1 MKLGRVLL
9 GAGLVGAGV
18 LVYGALVESKKLTV
32 ERYRLRLSHWPERL
46 HGFRIALLA
55 DFHVRDR
62 YTFELAK
69 RAVNA
74 ALDESPDMVVIA
86 GDFVGHWKADVPHM
100 LGDVLEPLLA
110 MEGSVVAVPGNH
122 DYYGFGD
129 PSLIADICDSLNI
142 KFLRNETWVHQGIH
156 WVGIDSANEGRADL
170 GQAFAKP
177 EDEHPDAPVIAIWHE
192 PDLVDLLPAGVDLA
206 LSGHSHGGQ
215 FLTPWG
221 WAPMHTENG
230 KQYVR
235 GFYPDAPTPI
245 FVTRGVGTTGP
256 PSRLFCRPEV
266 AILTLT

>member
-1 MKLGRVLL
+1 MKVGKVLL

-32 ERYRLRLSHWPERL
+32 ERYTLRLRGWPESLR
-46 HGFRIALLA
+46 GFRIALLA

-62 YTFELAK
+62 YTFELAQ
-69 RAVNA
+69 RAVSA

-86 GDFVGHWKADVPHM
+86 GDFVGHWKEDVPHM
-100 LGDVLEPLLA
+100 LGEVLEPLLI
-110 MEGSVVAVPGNH
+110 MEGNVVAIPGNH

-129 PSLIADICDSLNI
+129 PSLLEGICDALNI
-142 KFLRNETWVHQGIH
+142 KFLRNESWLHQGIR

-170 GQAFAKP
+170 GKAFAQP
-177 EDEHPDAPVIAIWHE
+177 EDHHPDAPIVALWHE
-192 PDLVDLLPAGVDLA
+192 PDLADLLPVGVDLV

-230 KQYVR
+230 KRYVR
-235 GFYPDAPTPI
+235 GFYPEAPTPI